1 MRRAYRSGA
10 AAAAPTAPAAPSTG
24 YPTEGDSATLVPATT
39 PGAYW
44 YHAVT
49 EEIVGVIE
57 AAGLTADDTV
67 VQLLAAIRTLI
78 TATAA
83 TETAR
88 GTVELATSAE
98 ARTGTDRTRAVTPA
112 ALRSRHRHLGQV
124 SVGTTADA
132 VLTVA
137 DDVRESWMI
146 LALTDTRNTP
156 GSVER
161 AYGGGL
167 IMTTELLTATT
178 TVAPGATRGWRVSPD
193 EVITGH
199 LTLVRAVSQLRVRRH
214 ITAGAG
220 PHPTEVVDF
229 YAVW

>member
-88 GTVELATSAE
+88 GTVELATVAE
-98 ARTGTDRTRAVTPA
+98 ARAGTDRTRAVTPA
-112 ALRSRHRHLGQV
+112 GVSAALQGSRMYLGGV
-124 SVGTTADA
+124 STTTA
-132 VLTVA
+132 A
-137 DDVRESWMI
+137 DVDMNISAEALGSTLI
-146 LALTDTRNTP
+146 LLISDTTEQP
-156 GSVER
+156 GSVANAHTSGVVLTSHLR
-161 AYGGGL
+161 AATS
-167 IMTTELLTATT
+167 MTA
-178 TVAPGATRGWRVSPD
+178 VGWRLASNV
-193 EVITGH
+193 VVAGRLIQIGG
-199 LTLVRAVSQLRVRRH
+199 RAKLRLRRH
-214 ITAGAG
+214 TSGRGVEAVEFVWA
-220 PHPTEVVDF
+220 
-229 YAVW
+229 YAIW